1 MCLKFSWLRQNKVL
15 DWIIKSGFGVQ
26 SLITPKGG
34 IFGMRFWRH
43 SLGKIKYAIAL
54 VVYFHINNQWILGKK

>member
-1 MCLKFSWLRQNKVL
+1 VIVKGFPLEKGVTKIQFPITQNMCLKFSWLRQNKVL

-34 IFGMRFWRH
+34 IFGMRF
-43 SLGKIKYAIAL
+43 
-54 VVYFHINNQWILGKK
+54 